1 MGNAAMK
8 CFRGRS
14 RTVTVFLLSGETAEF
29 KEPVKASTVMKR
41 FPQHVVLHCSTGV
54 NSSAGGQSRRISVM
68 KPDQPLKRNQNY
80 LITPIKAATNARP
93 FLDSWTFYT
102 LGLSKK
108 LNSKLAR
115 KNHRSSR
122 SGSNS
127 VDRRSWI
134 KTVFDKIFRP
144 FPQSYERVDCDD
156 DTVDDDVP
164 IMDTTP
170 LLRIN
175 QPSNEPSKQPSV
187 LETRKSFQSLQDWRP
202 SLDRIAESPTLSHN
216 SSYKSSYPSSYL
228 LTLIEA
234 P

>member
-68 KPDQPLKRNQNY
+68 KPDQPLKRNQKY

-108 LNSKLAR
+108 LNSKLAH
-115 KNHRSSR
+115 KNHRSSS

-134 KTVFDKIFRP
+134 QTVFDKIFRP
-144 FPQSYERVDCDD
+144 FPQSYERVDRD
-156 DTVDDDVP
+156 DDDVP

-175 QPSNEPSKQPSV
+175 EPSNEPSKQPSV
-187 LETRKSFQSLQDWRP
+187 LEARKSFGSLQDWRP
-202 SLDRIAESPTLSHN
+202 SLGRIAESPTLSHDA
-216 SSYKSSYPSSYL
+216 SYKSSYPSSYL